1 MDPINED
8 VKGAANQILFLS
20 LSKICT
26 STNWAIKNAVPDPIA
41 TLIEIKSE
49 KFVEKKT
56 VNNMPK
62 IKPR

>member
-49 KFVEKKT
+49 KFV
-56 VNNMPK
+56 
-62 IKPR
+62 